1 MQWKTFLLA
10 LVLAAFAALSIYAML
25 QVGYL
30 GIWQSGLTSWGAFQ
44 ILVDLVIA
52 CSLIC
57 LWMVLDARQRGA
69 NPWPYVAITLVS
81 GSFGPLLYLLMRAR
95 QPRASSLTTA

>member
-1 MQWKTFLLA
+1 MNIKTLLLI
-10 LVLAAFAALSIYAML
+10 LVLAVFAAISLYAML

-30 GIWQSGLTSWGAFQ
+30 GIWQSGLVSWGAFQ

-52 CSLIC
+52 CGLIC
-57 LWMVLDARQRGA
+57 IWMVLDARQRGT
-69 NPWPYVAITLVS
+69 NPWPYVAITVFS

-95 QPRASSLTTA
+95 QPRADSLTAA